1 MPGKVDARRIAGTEK
16 KGSDMKKW
24 TAVGFCVV
32 LMVAFLSA
40 CGGDKEEIQRK
51 FLDLTGEKA
60 TNQTVVAVHDF
71 VRENLPKLNQEEAS
85 HMLMAYEDY
94 LIGYINVDSDQSLPT
109 LLEPYYDTDEKKI
122 DSDQIQNQETKKIY
136 DNLKKADIRCSVQ
149 AGQFI
154 LSVNH
159 KAMLN
164 EFGKDITPALS
175 RLYKLKEVEFSR
187 PAAENAVL
195 KITWG
200 QLADRAYSVEKMI
213 KKYKEDDDLIREDA
227 QWMYENYMSMM
238 LMGLN
243 NSPIFD
249 FKTGEFSKE
258 ANDAYTKFIAEHPKS
273 LTAGMLKQYFSYL
286 NEIDYRMNYKN
297 KTQSKQF
304 FDQCG
309 RLVSEAGKRVFE

>member
-1 MPGKVDARRIAGTEK
+1 
-16 KGSDMKKW
+16 MKKW

-51 FLDLTGEKA
+51 FLDLTGGKA
-60 TNQTVVAVHDF
+60 TNQTLVAVHDF
-71 VRENLPKLNQEEAS
+71 VRKNLPKLDQEEAS

-109 LLEPYYDTDEKKI
+109 LLEPYYNSDEKKI
-122 DSDQIQNQETKKIY
+122 DPDQIKNSDTKKIY
-136 DNLKKADIRCSVQ
+136 ENLKKADIRFSVQ
-149 AGQFI
+149 ANQFT
-154 LSVNH
+154 LLVNH
-159 KAMLN
+159 KAMLE
-164 EFGKDITPALS
+164 EFGKDITPALA
-175 RLYKLKEVEFSR
+175 RLYKLKEVEFSK

-195 KITWG
+195 KISWA

-249 FKTGEFSKE
+249 FKTGEFSKD
-258 ANDAYTKFIAEHPKS
+258 ADTAYTKFIADHPKS
-273 LTAGMLKQYFSYL
+273 LTAEMLKQYFNYL

-304 FDQCG
+304 FDQCD

>member
-1 MPGKVDARRIAGTEK
+1 
-16 KGSDMKKW
+16 MKKW
-24 TAVGFCVV
+24 TAVGCCVV
-32 LMVAFLSA
+32 LLVVFLSA

-60 TNQTVVAVHDF
+60 TNQTVVTVHDF
-71 VRENLPKLNQEEAS
+71 LQDNLPKLDPEEAS

-109 LLEPYYDTDEKKI
+109 LLEPYYNSNQKKMEP
-122 DSDQIQNQETKKIY
+122 DQIKDPDTKKAY
-136 DNLKKADIRCSVQ
+136 ENLTKADIRCGVQ
-149 AGQFI
+149 SGQFT

-159 KAMLN
+159 KALLN
-164 EFGKDITPALS
+164 EFGKDITPALA
-175 RLYKLKEVEFSR
+175 RLYKLKEVEFAK

-195 KITWG
+195 KITWE

-213 KKYKEDDDLIREDA
+213 KKYKKDDDLIREDA

-249 FKTGEFSKE
+249 FKTGKFSKDAE
-258 ANDAYTKFIAEHPKS
+258 AAYTKFIADHPKS
-273 LTAGMLKQYFSYL
+273 LTAEMLTQYFSYL
-286 NEIDYRMNYKN
+286 NKIDYRMNYRN